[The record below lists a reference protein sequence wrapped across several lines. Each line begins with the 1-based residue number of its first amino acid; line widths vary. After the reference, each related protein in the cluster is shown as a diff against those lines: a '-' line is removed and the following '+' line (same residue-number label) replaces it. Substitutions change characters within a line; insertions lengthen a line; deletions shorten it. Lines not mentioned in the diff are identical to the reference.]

1 MACEFSQ
8 AIFIANSLDRISRM
22 KVIALTG
29 GIGAGKSMVGNYFN
43 SLGAKVID
51 ADQLARQAI
60 ERGSAGFDAVVAE
73 FGDSILK
80 DGDIDRRALGE
91 IVFADPGKRRILEGI
106 IHPIV
111 QNGLAE
117 ARKLLSEDEILIYE
131 IPLLVETNAKDK
143 FDYVITVEAPTE
155 TRVARLRERGLHI
168 SEIERRIAS
177 QASSDE
183 RKAIAD
189 LVIENSGTEEE
200 LLRKVE
206 ALWDE
211 LNAPGN

>member
-1 MACEFSQ
+1 
-8 AIFIANSLDRISRM
+8 M

-29 GIGAGKSMVGNYFN
+29 GIGAGKSLVGNYFN

-80 DGDIDRRALGE
+80 NGDIDRRTLGE
-91 IVFADPGKRRILEGI
+91 IVFANPQKRKALEAI
-106 IHPIV
+106 IHPFV
-111 QNGLAE
+111 QNGLAQ
-117 ARKLLSEDEILIYE
+117 ARKLLSEGEILIYE

-143 FDYVITVEAPTE
+143 FDYVITVEAPKE
-155 TRVARLRERGLHI
+155 IRAARLRERGLQI
-168 SEIERRIAS
+168 SEIEKRIAS
-177 QASSDE
+177 QASSE
-183 RKAIAD
+183 QRKAIANT
-189 LVIENSGTEEE
+189 VIENIGTEEE

-206 ALWDE
+206 ALWEE